1 MALKIADMVAESST
15 TTGTGAITLAG
26 TYTGYQTFLAGVGNV
41 AEIPYRIKH
50 ATAAEWETGKGTL
63 SSGTTFTR
71 NTISESSNSDAAV
84 NFSAGSKEVIL
95 TLPADYMPITAKGA
109 DISSASP
116 LVIGTDGGMFDVAG
130 TTNFSVMTVAADR
143 TFILQWDAILTVTHS
158 ANIVLPGG
166 ANLTTAAGDVWTCYS
181 TAANKVIVTNVATAA
196 AIEASATV
204 KGIVELATIAEVNTG
219 SDTVRA
225 ITPAGLTAWTG
236 DTAVVT
242 LGTIGT
248 GTWQGTAIAAGYI
261 AADAIT
267 GAKIADDAIDSEHY
281 TDGSIDNAHIAD
293 DAIDSEH
300 YAAGSIDTA
309 HIADL
314 QVTTAKIAADAITSA
329 KIADDAIDSEH
340 YTNGSIDT
348 AHYAAGSVDATA
360 LGADAVT
367 AAKIG
372 DNVIN
377 SEHYAAGS
385 IDNEHIADDAIDSEH
400 YAAGSIDTAHIAD
413 DQITLAKLAA
423 GTDGNLI
430 SYDTSGNPVAV
441 AAGTDGQVLTS
452 SGAGTVCAFEDAAG
466 GGASSIGGL
475 SDAVTPSSGND
486 TVGLGTLCLVNDDGS
501 ANNNTGLG
509 YWALKTNTTGDD
521 NCGIGKDALRTNLD
535 GFQNTAV
542 GAHALRSNT
551 GGDYNVAV
559 GVGAAYTTTT
569 GTYVVAIGNGASY
582 GNTTGGYSV
591 AIGYQ
596 ALHANTEANFNVAVG
611 YGALKANVS
620 GADNTAV
627 GMMTG
632 DLTTTGSNNTSLG
645 HDADPTANDASN
657 EVTLGNASISAIRCQ
672 VQTISALSDRRDKK
686 DIEELPVGLD
696 FINDLKPVK
705 FVWDMRDGAKV
716 DIAEAGFIA
725 QDLDEAQINAGAED
739 YLSLVLK
746 NNPDKL
752 EAAYGKLVPILVK
765 AVQELSAEVNDLKEK
780 LTN

>member
-309 HIADL
+309 HIAD
-314 QVTTAKIAADAITSA
+314 
-329 KIADDAIDSEH
+329 
-340 YTNGSIDT
+340 
-348 AHYAAGSVDATA
+348 
-360 LGADAVT
+360 
-367 AAKIG
+367 
-372 DNVIN
+372 
-377 SEHYAAGS
+377 
-385 IDNEHIADDAIDSEH
+385 
-400 YAAGSIDTAHIAD
+400 

-596 ALHANTEANFNVAVG
+596 ALHANTEANFNFAVG
-611 YGALKANVS
+611 NGAMKANVS
-620 GADNTAV
+620 GTDNTAV